1 MVNSFK
7 NQLIKLSNP
16 QKALEKSKF
25 FKTKKGQYGEGDQF
39 IGLTNGQI
47 QELSKKFKDEL
58 SLNDL
63 NNLMKDPIH
72 EIRFAALTVMVLK
85 YKKVKNENYKIEIVD
100 LFLENVEYINNWDL
114 VDCSSYFIL
123 GPYFL
128 SKTDK
133 KILFDLAKSGHLWS
147 ERIAIV
153 CTLHFIRNNHF
164 QTTFEIS
171 DILLTNENDLIH
183 KAMGWMLREIW
194 KKGGNEVVEMYLKKN
209 IKAIA
214 RTTLRYAIEKMP
226 EVKRKE
232 FLKLR

>member
-7 NQLIKLSNP
+7 NQLIKLSDP
-16 QKALEKSKF
+16 QKAIEKAKF
-25 FKTKKGQYGEGDQF
+25 FKTKNGQYGEGDLF

-63 NNLMKDPIH
+63 NELMKDPIH

-85 YKKVKNENYKIEIVD
+85 FKKAINENQKSEIVD
-100 LFLENVEYINNWDL
+100 LFLKNVVYINNWDL
-114 VDCSSYFIL
+114 VDCSCYSIL

-128 SKTDK
+128 SKIDK
-133 KILFDLAKSGHLWS
+133 KILFDLANSGHLWS

-153 CTLHFIRNNHF
+153 STLHFIRNNHF

-171 DILLTNENDLIH
+171 DILLSNKNDLIH
-183 KAMGWMLREIW
+183 KAIGWMLREIW
-194 KKGGNEVVEMYLKKN
+194 KKGGNDLVEKYLKKN
-209 IKAIA
+209 ITAIS

-232 FLKLR
+232 FLEL